1 MSVANLKKLV
11 FRKELSLIKDLITT
25 IDPQVVV
32 QMADGSILYGS
43 TELDEAGN
51 PQDSHLLDKGH
62 PIYLEE
68 QILGWVHGGEKAS
81 AIAGLL
87 SHLAS
92 REMEKRTLAQ
102 ELLSKYKEISLLFNL
117 SEKIV
122 DSFDIQEVS
131 LLTLDEACRMLRSG
145 NGAVFLSEDSTNH
158 LQCISTFG
166 TGTALQE
173 SIQLGEG
180 ILGNIINIGRGE
192 IINDVLSDPRHIV
205 GQGRIVSLICVPL
218 KYKEKILGAIVLT
231 RTQQQPYTAEDL
243 KILTTLACQ
252 ATGIIGALLHERKL
266 KESRQN
272 DLIFRL
278 SGQIRDSL
286 ELSIILDTAVQEI
299 QIALGIDRCFFA
311 WCDTEEIPVPLL
323 WQDTVDILMQP
334 RSIDRLNIVTEAKSL
349 RLKSLIGEYRSQDMG
364 SLSQQLLRR
373 EWVQIDDVRRT
384 QDSALR
390 GFLQDNGFSSLLAI
404 PIQTYT
410 GRIGVIGCSM
420 AQDNKS
426 WSQDE
431 ISLLASVTNQL
442 AIALDQAE
450 LYNQR
455 RVAAQIAQEKAHE
468 LEEAVQELQQTQL
481 RLIQSEK
488 MSGLGQMVAGIAHE
502 INNPVNFIHGNLPYM
517 TEYVGDLMELV
528 QCYQT
533 EYPKPT
539 PTIQAKLDDM
549 DIEFLMEDLTK
560 IQTSMTVGTDRIRD
574 IVCSLRNFSRL
585 DEASLKAVDIH
596 EGIDSTL
603 LMLEHRFK
611 PIAPFPG
618 IKLHKYYGEIP
629 NIECYAGRLNQVFM
643 NLIANAIDALEEASV
658 RGVLSHRSELTLDI
672 YTDLIDPEHLQIR
685 IVDNGP
691 GIPESVRSKLFDPF
705 FTTKEVGKGTGLGLS
720 ISYQIIVEHHHGT
733 LECQSCLGEQTAF
746 IITLPIVQDY
756 PSEPIFTAEKRLEIL
771 AASSV

>member
-32 QMADGSILYGS
+32 QMADGSILYG
-43 TELDEAGN
+43 TKELDESVHQN
-51 PQDSHLLDKGH
+51 DSHLLEKGH
-62 PIYLEE
+62 PIYVED

-102 ELLSKYKEISLLFNL
+102 ELLGKYKEISLLFNL

-145 NGAVFLSEDSTNH
+145 NGAVFLSEDNSNH

-180 ILGNIINIGRGE
+180 ILGNIIHIGRGE
-192 IINDVLSDPRHIV
+192 IINDVLSDPRHVV

-286 ELSIILDTAVQEI
+286 ELSSILDTAVQEI
-299 QIALGIDRCFFA
+299 QIALNIDRCFFA

-323 WQDTVDILMQP
+323 WKDTVEILMQP

-349 RLKSLIGEYRSQDMG
+349 RLNSLIGEYRSQDLG
-364 SLSQQLLRR
+364 PLSQQLLRR
-373 EWVQIDDVRRT
+373 EWVKIDDVRRT

-390 GFLQDNGFSSLLAI
+390 SFLQDKGFSSLIAI

-420 AQDNKS
+420 AQESKA

-431 ISLLASVTNQL
+431 IALLSSVTNQL

-455 RVAAQIAQEKAHE
+455 RIAAQVAQEKARE
-468 LEEAVQELQQTQL
+468 LEEAVQQLQQTQL

-517 TEYVGDLMELV
+517 TE
-528 QCYQT
+528 
-533 EYPKPT
+533 
-539 PTIQAKLDDM
+539 
-549 DIEFLMEDLTK
+549 
-560 IQTSMTVGTDRIRD
+560 
-574 IVCSLRNFSRL
+574 
-585 DEASLKAVDIH
+585 
-596 EGIDSTL
+596 
-603 LMLEHRFK
+603 
-611 PIAPFPG
+611 
-618 IKLHKYYGEIP
+618 
-629 NIECYAGRLNQVFM
+629 
-643 NLIANAIDALEEASV
+643 
-658 RGVLSHRSELTLDI
+658 
-672 YTDLIDPEHLQIR
+672 
-685 IVDNGP
+685 
-691 GIPESVRSKLFDPF
+691 
-705 FTTKEVGKGTGLGLS
+705 
-720 ISYQIIVEHHHGT
+720 
-733 LECQSCLGEQTAF
+733 
-746 IITLPIVQDY
+746 
-756 PSEPIFTAEKRLEIL
+756 
-771 AASSV
+771 